1 VNTTQSKTKISYY
14 RRLYI
19 AYLIDNGINT
29 VPLIIKATSMPQ
41 RTIQAAIKALPDYDI
56 TCEYIGADK
65 NGNYIITEWSA
76 INKKWVNDNL
86 QHIISVL

>member
-1 VNTTQSKTKISYY
+1 
-14 RRLYI
+14 
-19 AYLIDNGINT
+19 
-29 VPLIIKATSMPQ
+29 MPQ